1 MPTLDHYRQLHQ
13 YEAWAS
19 GRVLDALATA
29 RSYEPALLRARGIFA
44 HIQKARA
51 LWLWR
56 LGAGEKPA
64 WELFPDW
71 ALDRCRAETGVMDQ
85 AWSRF
90 LDSLAGDGLERR
102 VNYSGLDGK
111 GYTSLVHEI
120 LSHVY
125 NHSTYHRG
133 QIAML
138 IVQAGGQAPS
148 TDMVVFTRQS
158 A

>member
-1 MPTLDHYRQLHQ
+1 MPTLPHYRSLQQ
-13 YEAWAS
+13 YETWAS
-19 GRVLDALATA
+19 QRVLEAFATA
-29 RSYEPALLRARGIFA
+29 RAYEPSLVRARGIFG

-64 WELFPDW
+64 WEMFPDW
-71 ALDRCRAETGVMDQ
+71 AIDRCRSEAEAMDQ
-85 AWSRF
+85 AWSRI
-90 LDSLAGDGLERR
+90 LASLADDGLQRR
-102 VNYSGLDGK
+102 VSYASLDGK
-111 GYTSLVHEI
+111 GYTSMVHEI